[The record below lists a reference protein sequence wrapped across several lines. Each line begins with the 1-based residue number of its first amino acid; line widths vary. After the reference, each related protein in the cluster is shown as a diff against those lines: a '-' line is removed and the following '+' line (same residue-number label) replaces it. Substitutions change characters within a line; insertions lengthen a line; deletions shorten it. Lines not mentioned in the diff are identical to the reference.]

1 MHFFCT
7 LTFQKRYR
15 FMFFMRFLPF
25 VFYLILADVYFAFA
39 QKKAKPNTS
48 EQIQQWIEQGEAE
61 WEVSNYQDAIAWFNK
76 AIKADS
82 SRAEAYFKRAKSWV
96 QLKKYDNALNDLLTA
111 DSLGYKDSEHD
122 LYLGV
127 SWFGLQEYNKA
138 LNYLEK
144 FEETAPKDSLQAS
157 LYVHLA
163 ETYKELGKKKEA
175 SRAYQKAIDL
185 KPNDADIYFLRANFW
200 AMQEEWKEALEDV
213 KKTLALN
220 PRFWKAY
227 KLKAEILFKQGK
239 DQASTEAWQMY
250 FSKQPDKKKITAQDY
265 SLYAYSLAQLKQYPK
280 AVEAIS
286 KAINLDKDN
295 PEWYFERATYYILQ
309 KNLSKALQDT
319 EQAIALDG
327 EDLSYFRQR
336 AFLYYQLKRY
346 EEALCDYT
354 FLAQQ
359 EEKNPE
365 NHYRVAELKFLL
377 NKTPQEYHQ
386 DVLSAYQLGYPKEK
400 MLPQLQPYTEKKL
413 GKPKRK
419 RFLWIF

>member
-1 MHFFCT
+1 
-7 LTFQKRYR
+7 
-15 FMFFMRFLPF
+15 MFFTKLSYFLF
-25 VFYLILADVYFAFA
+25 CFILVSTNLAFA
-39 QKKAKPNTS
+39 QKKTKN
-48 EQIQQWIEQGEAE
+48 EQIQLWIEQGEAE
-61 WEVSNYQDAIAWFNK
+61 WEVSNYLDAIAWFDK

-82 SRAEAYFKRAKSWV
+82 NRAEVYFKRAKSWV
-96 QLKKYDNALNDLLTA
+96 QLKKYENALKDLLIA

-127 SWFGLQEYNKA
+127 SWFGLKHYDKA
-138 LNYLEK
+138 LNFFKK
-144 FEETAPKDSLQAS
+144 FEETVPKDSLQEAS
-157 LYVHLA
+157 LYVYLA
-163 ETYKELGKKKEA
+163 ESYKELGKKKNA
-175 SRAYQKAIDL
+175 AKAYQKAVEL
-185 KPNDADIYFLRANFW
+185 KPDDADIYFLRANFW

-239 DQASTEAWQMY
+239 DQASTEAWQVY

-265 SLYAYSLAQLKQYPK
+265 SLYAYSLAQLKQYLK
-280 AVEAIS
+280 AIEAIG
-286 KAINLDKDN
+286 KAISLNKDN
-295 PEWYFERATYYILQ
+295 PEWYFERANYYILQ
-309 KNLSKALQDT
+309 KKFSKALQDT
-319 EQAIALDG
+319 QQAIALDSK
-327 EDLSYFRQR
+327 DLSYFQQR

-346 EEALCDYT
+346 EEALSDYT

-359 EEKNPE
+359 DEKNPE

-386 DVLSAYQLGYPKEK
+386 DVLAAYQLGYPKEK

-419 RFLWIF
+419 RFLCFF